1 MRYKVTVHEVT
12 NWEEGNES
20 QADYCHGVEMS
31 DIMRAM
37 ANEYE
42 AKMESEEWNDRQK
55 RLKNLPFVWNGSA
68 DDEDEAVAFA
78 LQSLQDKLC
87 YGDYYEATDGD
98 YTVEEIK
105 QPRKKRK

>member
-1 MRYKVTVHEVT
+1 MKYRVIIREVT

-20 QADYCHGVEMS
+20 QADYSHGVGMS
-31 DIMRAM
+31 EIMRSM
-37 ANEYE
+37 ADEYE

-55 RLKNLPFVWNGSA
+55 KLRNLPFVWKGSA
-68 DDEDEAVAFA
+68 DDEDEAIAFA

-98 YTVEEIK
+98 CTVEEIK